1 MSVKEL
7 IVNAGSSSL
16 KYTVFLMPEEEVLA
30 NGIFEQLTTPLP
42 TFTHKLPN
50 ESGKLVKV
58 IDKLPLEPGA
68 THADAINT
76 LIETLTGKEFG
87 VLESMGE
94 GRNQGVHPPRPSP
107 QPGEPH
113 GY

>member
-16 KYTVFLMPEEEVLA
+16 KYTVFQMPEAEVLC
-30 NGIFEQLTTPLP
+30 NGIFEQLGTPLP

-58 IDKLPLEPGA
+58 IDKKALTPGA
-68 THADAINT
+68 DHSDAINE
-76 LIETLTGKEFG
+76 LIATLTGSEFG
-87 VLESMGE
+87 VIASMDEIAAVGH
-94 GRNQGVHPPRPSP
+94 RVLHGVKSSAAPCW
-107 QPGEPH
+107 
-113 GY
+113 

>member
-16 KYTVFLMPEEEVLA
+16 KYTVYQMPEAEVLC
-30 NGIFEQLTTPLP
+30 NGIFEQLGTPLP

-58 IDKLPLEPGA
+58 I
-68 THADAINT
+68 
-76 LIETLTGKEFG
+76 IETCMLTDEECAA
-87 VLESMGE
+87 L
-94 GRNQGVHPPRPSP
+94 RPASA
-107 QPGEPH
+107 
-113 GY
+113 